1 MAVSAS
7 AKVAADLVAR
17 GRCLSQ
23 AWLRH
28 GVNGR
33 ELHSQGDQGQ
43 GQRDF
48 RLDSRDPFRI
58 APGGDSVGGYPIREG
73 PVERPVSQVYSSSAL
88 LYDIEEE
95 TTDTMR
101 LRCRMTPSLPVC
113 SSGRSGLRRPL
124 AI

>member
-7 AKVAADLVAR
+7 AKAAADLVRR

-43 GQRDF
+43 GCGIF
-48 RLDSRDPFRI
+48 GLTAGIHSG
-58 APGGDSVGGYPIREG
+58 APGDDSWGADLGSPHGRL
-73 PVERPVSQVYSSSAL
+73 VSQVDASSAL
-88 LYDIEEE
+88 LYGIEGG
-95 TTDTMR
+95 TMDTMP
-101 LRCRMTPSLPVC
+101 LRCRMTPLLSVC
-113 SSGRSGLRRPL
+113 SSRRSGLQRPL